1 MPSITSNGTV
11 IVRVSA
17 GLYGLAP
24 GNAIYSE
31 LVNASY
37 SGGVNALVNNLY
49 SSDFGAQTTGDAS
62 EQVRNTRTHE
72 LESRVASA
80 LQRAR
85 AHRHAR
91 ARVSQSALS
100 L

>member
-49 SSDFGAQTTGDAS
+49 SSDFGSSTTTKLLLH
-62 EQVRNTRTHE
+62 Q
-72 LESRVASA
+72 LLLILA
-80 LQRAR
+80 LLVMQLP
-85 AHRHAR
+85 
-91 ARVSQSALS
+91 AL
-100 L
+100 LTLLKAN

>member
-1 MPSITSNGTV
+1 MTPNRLSGRDRGTLAGRGRSRQDV
-11 IVRVSA
+11 LRLVHALQSLSLSRWAWVR
-17 GLYGLAP
+17 
-24 GNAIYSE
+24 IR
-31 LVNASY
+31 
-37 SGGVNALVNNLY
+37 GV
-49 SSDFGAQTTGDAS
+49 DFGAQTTGDAS
-62 EQVRNTRTHE
+62 EQVRNTRSHE